1 MNRAVYGT
9 FAIVDIKGVFEDA
22 FESLESV
29 VPNVDLPYAAV
40 SKGVR
45 NKIYRVSP
53 TFAELGQYFDMPG
66 SPLEGYKQPSCSFY
80 PSLCGDYATGW
91 FMWAL
96 RDAVALRGGY
106 STARAASNFYSKM
119 RNEIKRACN
128 SGTISCYHN
137 PVPFMPRFEPGEIY
151 RIPASFESASKELLF
166 IIPPSQDN
174 ANSIGLEDQIRSA
187 SSFLNAPYHTPPPPI
202 PEAAIDHP
210 ASDFA
215 AKVRAFVI
223 RKYSKLSLVLV
234 LLGLCSAR
242 LTRISLR
249 PFAGVFHR
257 CSHLFGGMDC
267 GCVPIGCPYL
277 GRYLVISCDI
287 PLVHWLRLPAC
298 VLRIIAVYLFTSS
311 IEI

>member
-1 MNRAVYGT
+1 MVAVPPFLILLTCAFHKGFQTQRSFKGPLKVLLTAVVSFATVLVTIAAVNRAVYGT

-106 STARAASNFYSKM
+106 STARAASTFYSKM

-151 RIPASFESASKELLF
+151 RIPRPSSPRVRSCYSLF
-166 IIPPSQDN
+166 LHLKITP
-174 ANSIGLEDQIRSA
+174 IR
-187 SSFLNAPYHTPPPPI
+187 
-202 PEAAIDHP
+202 
-210 ASDFA
+210 
-215 AKVRAFVI
+215 
-223 RKYSKLSLVLV
+223 
-234 LLGLCSAR
+234 
-242 LTRISLR
+242 
-249 PFAGVFHR
+249 
-257 CSHLFGGMDC
+257 
-267 GCVPIGCPYL
+267 
-277 GRYLVISCDI
+277 
-287 PLVHWLRLPAC
+287 
-298 VLRIIAVYLFTSS
+298 
-311 IEI
+311 